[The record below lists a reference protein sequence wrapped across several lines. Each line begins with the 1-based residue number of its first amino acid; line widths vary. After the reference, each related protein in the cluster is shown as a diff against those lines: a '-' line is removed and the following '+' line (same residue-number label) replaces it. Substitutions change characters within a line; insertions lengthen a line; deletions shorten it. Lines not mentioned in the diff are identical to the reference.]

1 MLDETSP
8 QLPARSGRDDA
19 GLYRT
24 SRRLY
29 ADIRALDRALVQADL
44 SAARAAFERM
54 QQDSPVIA
62 EAVSRHPFP
71 TEPRPS
77 RALQTLARCLLQ
89 GNLTG
94 ARRAF
99 ELFS

>member
-1 MLDETSP
+1 MLNETSP
-8 QLPARSGRDDA
+8 YSAAHGGRDDA
-19 GLYRT
+19 GLPRA

-29 ADIRALDRALVQADL
+29 ADIRALDRALLQADL

-54 QQDSPVIA
+54 QRDSPVIA
-62 EAVSRHPFP
+62 DAVSRHPFP
-71 TEPRPS
+71 AEPRPI

-89 GNLTG
+89 GNLPG

>member
-1 MLDETSP
+1 MHTETPHRASV
-8 QLPARSGRDDA
+8 RVSGREA
-19 GLYRT
+19 ALPRL

-29 ADIRALDRALVQADL
+29 ADIRALDRALVLADL
-44 SAARAAFERM
+44 PAARAAFERM

-62 EAVSRHPFP
+62 DAVSRHPFP
-71 TEPRPS
+71 TEPRPI
-77 RALQTLARCLLQ
+77 RALQALGRSLLR
-89 GNLTG
+89 GNLPR